1 MAEME
6 GMIWI
11 ALFILLLAAAFLTAL
26 HIGFRA
32 PRTRHGPRLHAA
44 GRTARAVSFRT
55 KGGKRLQGW
64 LFDAGKKAPVVIIIH
79 GWGANAAL
87 MRPLA
92 VPFIKDG
99 MSVFLFDARGHG
111 NSEGDGPSTMPKFA
125 QDALSALQ
133 WLRAQR
139 FSGPAIL
146 CGHSIGAAAAIL
158 AASWE
163 PRKIAGVISIAS
175 FAHPARLMGRAMHK
189 WHVPAPL
196 IRLALAYIEWRIGFA
211 YEDIAPQ
218 NTICALRCPVLLAHG
233 AADSV
238 IPLSDMK
245 RIASCPHDTIETL
258 IVDGAEHD
266 SVDKLAAHAPR
277 LVDFARR
284 AALANARQAE

>member
-1 MAEME
+1 
-6 GMIWI
+6 MIWI
-11 ALFILLLAAAFLTAL
+11 ALFILLLAAALLAAL

-32 PRTRHGPRLHAA
+32 PRVRHGARLHAA
-44 GRTARAVSFRT
+44 GRTARAVRFDAVD
-55 KGGKRLQGW
+55 GKRLQGW
-64 LFDAGKKAPVVIIIH
+64 LFGADRQAPVVIVIH

-92 VPFIKDG
+92 VPFIKAG
-99 MSVFLFDARGHG
+99 MNVFLFDARGHG
-111 NSEGDGPSTMPKFA
+111 NSDGGGPSTMPKFA

-133 WLRAQR
+133 WLRAQG

-163 PRKIAGVISIAS
+163 RRKIAGVISIAS
-175 FAHPARLMGRAMHK
+175 FAHPARLMGRAMRRLHL
-189 WHVPAPL
+189 PAPL

-218 NTICALRCPVLLAHG
+218 NTICAVRCPVLLAHG

-245 RIASCPHDTIETL
+245 RIARCPHDTIETL
-258 IVDGAEHD
+258 VVDDAEHD

-284 AALANARQAE
+284 AALEDARRDK